1 MRTMESGLCIELF
14 KQSRRRRWRICNL
27 KSVFALFQT
36 SVPLFQIGQFVKCRW
51 IFLELSSK
59 RHWGRLYER
68 KWAAAY
74 VRRKRNYFYGYG
86 LHKTRT
92 ARINDSRFSSPLD
105 RSNGDVVCFCTSHDF
120 QQWLERSKLRN
131 DWLRSG
137 NSHILRYFFSF
148 KFIFRSRLLCG
159 AVQLNL
165 CGNLD
170 ENFVSDQSG
179 GLKEM
184 FQQVDEVEFR
194 QYFSALSW
202 SRSFSRHCSACLGYE
217 GLGYN
222 WIESMRSICS
232 PLQQSRGQR
241 LSALTNTFTS
251 KVSRDLDKPSP
262 NYSARITRG
271 FSWAWVE

>member
-179 GLKEM
+179 GMKEM
-184 FQQVDEVEFR
+184 FQQMDEVEFR
-194 QYFSALSW
+194 QYF
-202 SRSFSRHCSACLGYE
+202 
-217 GLGYN
+217 
-222 WIESMRSICS
+222 
-232 PLQQSRGQR
+232 R
-241 LSALTNTFTS
+241 LSLSHFPATAPRVSRLWRSGIQLKREHAQHLFTS
-251 KVSRDLDKPSP
+251 SAKSRTTIECINEHFQVQGKPWP
-262 NYSARITRG
+262 G
-271 FSWAWVE
+271 

>member
-1 MRTMESGLCIELF
+1 MRTMESGLCRKLF

-74 VRRKRNYFYGYG
+74 VRRKRNYFYDYG

-92 ARINDSRFSSPLD
+92 ARINDSRLSSPLD

-120 QQWLERSKLRN
+120 QQWLERSKLRS

-137 NSHILRYFFSF
+137 NRHILRYFFF
-148 KFIFRSRLLCG
+148 
-159 AVQLNL
+159 
-165 CGNLD
+165 
-170 ENFVSDQSG
+170 
-179 GLKEM
+179 
-184 FQQVDEVEFR
+184 FQIYISITITVWGCSAKLVRKPRRKFR
-194 QYFSALSW
+194 Q
-202 SRSFSRHCSACLGYE
+202 
-217 GLGYN
+217 
-222 WIESMRSICS
+222 RSIGWS
-232 PLQQSRGQR
+232 E
-241 LSALTNTFTS
+241 
-251 KVSRDLDKPSP
+251 RDVPA
-262 NYSARITRG
+262 NG
-271 FSWAWVE
+271 WGGV